1 MSKSLDEKISIPE
14 KSTKK
19 KQEELHAVGIGAS
32 AKEQS
37 IRTSPKTWNQHVV
50 PHEKGWAIKGEGNS
64 RYTDTFRKRST
75 AIRRA
80 KSIAKRHKSSV
91 IIHRTDGSIRDRINY
106 D

>member
-1 MSKSLDEKISIPE
+1 MVNSKITELQFWIDLL
-14 KSTKK
+14 KK
-19 KQEELHAVGIGAS
+19 VLKGW